1 MIKRT
6 DYLNQIIEFIDKPF
20 VKVLTGIRR
29 SGKSTMLML
38 IRDELIQR
46 GIREEQIIYINLESF
61 DYAFLNTARDLH
73 KYIKE
78 NKINN
83 LRSYVLLDEIQEV
96 EEWEKAVNSLLIDFD
111 TDIYITGSNS
121 KLLSSELATYLA
133 GRYVSFH
140 INTLS
145 FSEYLTFKQYRTN
158 TEITD
163 VYSEFNLYLR
173 IGGFPALHTADYSY
187 ETAYKVV
194 YDIYSSIIL
203 RDTVQRYKIR
213 DVELLERVIKYVFDN
228 IGNKFSAKKVAD
240 YFKSQQ
246 RKIDLNTVY
255 NYLNALEGAFLI
267 RRIQRYDVKG
277 KEILKTLE
285 KYFVSDLSLIY
296 AVMGYKDR
304 MIAGMLENIV
314 LLELQKK
321 GFQVFVGKAGDKEI
335 DFVAEKGEKKIY
347 VQVAYLLPEP
357 ATVHREFDPL
367 LHINDH
373 YPKYVI
379 TMDKTWTDNI
389 EGVQHKHI
397 ADFLLMKEY

>member
-6 DYLNQIIEFIDKPF
+6 DYLNQITEFIDKPF

-29 SGKSTMLML
+29 SGKSTLLML
-38 IRDELIQR
+38 IRDELLQR
-46 GIREEQIIYINLESF
+46 GVKKEQILFINLESF
-61 DYAFLNTARDLH
+61 DFAFLNTANDL
-73 KYIKE
+73 YQYVKE
-78 NKINN
+78 NITDE
-83 LRSYVLLDEIQEV
+83 LRTYIFLDEIQEV
-96 EEWEKAVNSLLIDFD
+96 NGWEKAVNSLVIDFD
-111 TDIYITGSNS
+111 TDIYLTGSNS
-121 KLLSSELATYLA
+121 KLLSSELATFLA
-133 GRYVSFH
+133 GRYVSFQ

-145 FSEYLTFKQYRTN
+145 FSEYLTFKQHRTN
-158 TEITD
+158 AKISD
-163 VYSEFNLYLR
+163 VYSEFEIYLR
-173 IGGFPALHTADYSY
+173 LGGFPSLHIAEYSF

-304 MIAGMLENIV
+304 MIAGMLENVV

-321 GFQVFVGKAGDKEI
+321 GFRVYVGKTGQQEI
-335 DFVAEKGEKKIY
+335 DFVAEKAGKKLY

-367 LHINDH
+367 LQLNDH
-373 YPKYVI
+373 YPKYV

-389 EGVQHKHI
+389 EGIQHKHI
-397 ADFLLMKEY
+397 ADFLLMNEF